1 MPYNSLISN
10 QPNLQMTTLEI
21 VEELKCSDVKSNPN
35 KRMELMVQY
44 LKRYIDTY
52 DNQYHYQNYS
62 DTILIDDI
70 LYGLGVALNPE
81 EHQFA
86 DGFDTFKNK
95 LIEHLTKTP

>member
-1 MPYNSLISN
+1 MNRS
-10 QPNLQMTTLEI
+10 LEI
-21 VEELKCSDVKSNPN
+21 IEQLMDPEIKSNRN

-52 DNQYHYQNYS
+52 EDQYGYQNYS
-62 DTILIDDI
+62 DSTLIDDI

-86 DGFDTFKNK
+86 SGFDTFKSK
-95 LIEHLTKTP
+95 LIEHLNS

>member
-1 MPYNSLISN
+1 
-10 QPNLQMTTLEI
+10 MTTLEI

-81 EHQFA
+81 KHQFA
-86 DGFDTFKNK
+86 DGFDTFKKK

>member
-1 MPYNSLISN
+1 MDP
-10 QPNLQMTTLEI
+10 EI
-21 VEELKCSDVKSNPN
+21 KSNRN

-52 DNQYHYQNYS
+52 EDQYGYQNYS
-62 DTILIDDI
+62 DSTLIDDI

-86 DGFDTFKNK
+86 SGFDTFKSK
-95 LIEHLTKTP
+95 LIEHLNS

>member
-1 MPYNSLISN
+1 
-10 QPNLQMTTLEI
+10 MTTLEI
-21 VEELKCSDVKSNPN
+21 VEELKCADVKSNPN

>member
-1 MPYNSLISN
+1 
-10 QPNLQMTTLEI
+10 MTTLEI

>member
-1 MPYNSLISN
+1 
-10 QPNLQMTTLEI
+10 MTTLEI

-52 DNQYHYQNYS
+52 DNQYHYQNNS

>member
-52 DNQYHYQNYS
+52 DNQYGYQNYS
-62 DTILIDDI
+62 DTTLIDDI

-81 EHQFA
+81 KHQFA

>member
-1 MPYNSLISN
+1 
-10 QPNLQMTTLEI
+10 
-21 VEELKCSDVKSNPN
+21 
-35 KRMELMVQY
+35 MVQY